1 MTYCAIDL
9 PTVFLPHKTMTGM
22 FGLFGNKDRSG
33 KAKKEIPWIRLDRST
48 QLDEIETTSQHKL
61 VAIFKH
67 STRCG
72 ISSMALRQF
81 ERNFDTDPE
90 QVDLYYLDLLA
101 FRSLSDEVAARFQ
114 VWHQSPQ
121 LILVRN
127 GSAIHHASHHNI
139 DSGLLGEFVK

>member
-1 MTYCAIDL
+1 
-9 PTVFLPHKTMTGM
+9 M
-22 FGLFGNKDRSG
+22 FGLFGSKDRSSEV
-33 KAKKEIPWIRLDRST
+33 KKEIPWIRLDSSQ
-48 QLDEIETTSQHKL
+48 QLDEIATTSRRKL

-90 QVDLYYLDLLA
+90 QIDLYYLDLLA

-121 LILVRN
+121 LILIRDGV
-127 GSAIHHASHHNI
+127 AVHHASHHNI
-139 DSGLLGEFVK
+139 DSRLLDEFVK